1 LPQQQDSAL
10 DSWVRLLRGHASVI
24 RAISA
29 QLVADHGLTI
39 NDYEALLH
47 LARAEEGRMRRVDLA
62 ERLILTASGVTR
74 LLDGLEA
81 AGWVERASCASD
93 RRVAYAVLT
102 PAGRTKLHVAS
113 ESHMADI
120 RTYFESRFSTEEL
133 ERLASLLGRLP
144 GAAEAV
150 GEDCSA

>member
-1 LPQQQDSAL
+1 LTQQQDSAL

-47 LARAEEGRMRRVDLA
+47 LARADEGRMRRVDLA

-102 PAGRTKLHVAS
+102 PAGGTKLHEAS
-113 ESHMADI
+113 QSHMADI
-120 RTYFESRFSTEEL
+120 RTYFESRFSRDEL
-133 ERLASLLGRLP
+133 EQLASLLGRLP